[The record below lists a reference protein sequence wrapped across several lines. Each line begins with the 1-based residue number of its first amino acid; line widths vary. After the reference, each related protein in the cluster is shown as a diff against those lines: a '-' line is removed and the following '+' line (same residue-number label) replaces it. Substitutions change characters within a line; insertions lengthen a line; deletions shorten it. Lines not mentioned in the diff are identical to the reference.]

1 VASWSPSAL
10 SSEQIVEL
18 FVEAQRVAACLQLAT
33 DDDLHLITTQS
44 HAGVETA
51 IETLSEIQCPQLTE
65 TDDLASPPWSSVA
78 NAAAIS
84 PVTAA
89 CQSPGPKLVS
99 SSAMKENRLPTA
111 AVLQSTGR
119 HTASSRTSDVCIL
132 FIYTSRSRKRTT
144 FLL

>member
-1 VASWSPSAL
+1 MASWSPSAL
-10 SSEQIVEL
+10 SSEQIAEL
-18 FVEAQRVAACLQLAT
+18 FVEAQHVAARLQLAT

-44 HAGVETA
+44 PGGVEMA

-78 NAAAIS
+78 NAAASS
-84 PVTAA
+84 PVTAT

-99 SSAMKENRLPTA
+99 SSAMKENRSPTP
-111 AVLQSTGR
+111 AVLQSAGR

-132 FIYTSRSRKRTT
+132 FIYTSRGRKRTT
-144 FLL
+144 FLS